1 MIQQHGART
10 LVTVTVTCVLALAC
24 KSESLKSLDKS
35 ATESTSIAE
44 AGNEA
49 KTSAA
54 MRIVSVGATT
64 SEVLVALGL
73 GQSIVA
79 IDRTSM
85 NVEGAKGKP
94 MVGYYSKLSAEG
106 ILAQNPTHV
115 LGMTNAGP
123 SAVIKQLEDTGIT
136 VSLFETPE
144 KLEGTKAFIK
154 SLGAA
159 TGKVKEAQ
167 ATVDYLSADI
177 AVLEQT
183 TAKIEKR
190 PKAMF
195 LYARGTRTLMVA
207 GRKSAAHEMLRLA
220 GADNALGNIEAGFV
234 PLTAEAAIKA
244 APDVIVV
251 PTKGAESVGGIDG
264 VIGLPGIAQTPAGQN
279 RRIVT
284 MNDLELLS
292 FGPECGKA
300 ALKLSK
306 LLMAGDAK

>member
-1 MIQQHGART
+1 MLRKRT
-10 LVTVTVTCVLALAC
+10 TPLTVAVTLCLFFGC
-24 KSESLKSLDKS
+24 KAKDPKASESADN
-35 ATESTSIAE
+35 APES
-44 AGNEA
+44 ND
-49 KTSAA
+49 A

-73 GQSIVA
+73 SESIVA

-115 LGMTNAGP
+115 IGMSTAGP
-123 SAVIKQLEDTGIT
+123 PAVLKQLKDTGIT
-136 VSLFETPE
+136 VSVFAAPE
-144 KLEGTKAFIK
+144 SLDGTKAFITAV
-154 SLGAA
+154 GEE
-159 TGKVKEAQ
+159 TGKATEAK
-167 ATVDYLSADI
+167 AIIDYLDADI
-177 AVLEQT
+177 EVLKQY
-183 TAKIEKR
+183 TAKIAKR

-207 GRKSAAHEMLRLA
+207 GRKSAAHEMLNLA
-220 GADNALGNIEAGFV
+220 GADNALADIEASFV

-251 PTKGAESVGGIDG
+251 PSKGAESVGGIDG
-264 VIGLPGIAQTPAGQN
+264 VVSLPGIGQTPAGQN
-279 RRIVT
+279 KRIVA
-284 MNDLELLS
+284 MDDLELLS
-292 FGPECGKA
+292 FGPKCGAA

-306 LLMAGDAK
+306 LIQAAPGN